1 MELEYVPTSIYWG
14 GGTPTKLVPEEL
26 ARIGSALKDS
36 FDLSSLQQHSV
47 EVSPETF
54 CVDHIGAMSMAPFD
68 RISIGVQSLQ
78 PQHLQRAG
86 RAHSAEQAVA
96 AVEVARHGGITNINI
111 DLISGFPGEQIEEMF
126 DSASRAAMLGVQHI
140 SVYPYRPSPGTRMAS
155 QIDSG
160 RREPLKLEYMK
171 SSYLCAKETLEKN
184 GFDQYALSYF
194 AKSEE
199 YRSKVSMHIYNLE
212 GYIIG
217 FGSGGHSIL
226 GWHRVLN
233 DNGFYDRY
241 IDDPLSFDKCVKFG
255 TEPDQIESLLLRVGA
270 ALQTQGGLNF
280 QRFASLT
287 GHSFQKLRRE
297 NDATIGFLHH
307 LRLCGAKFVEF
318 DDRFVMESENV
329 HDVYLEHINMLVK
342 YGKLDRG
349 LRV

>member
-1 MELEYVPTSIYWG
+1 
-14 GGTPTKLVPEEL
+14 
-26 ARIGSALKDS
+26 
-36 FDLSSLQQHSV
+36 
-47 EVSPETF
+47 
-54 CVDHIGAMSMAPFD
+54 
-68 RISIGVQSLQ
+68 
-78 PQHLQRAG
+78 
-86 RAHSAEQAVA
+86 
-96 AVEVARHGGITNINI
+96 
-111 DLISGFPGEQIEEMF
+111 MF
-126 DSASRAAMLGVQHI
+126 DTASRAAKLGVQHI

-155 QIDSG
+155 HIDSG

-171 SSYLCAKETLEKN
+171 SSYSCARETLEKN

-212 GYIIG
+212 GDVIG

-233 DNGFYDRY
+233 DNAFYDRY

-280 QRFASLT
+280 RRFESLT
-287 GHSFQKLRRE
+287 GHDFQKLRRE
-297 NDATIGFLHH
+297 NDATIGFLRH
-307 LRLCGAKFVEF
+307 LRLCGARFVEF
-318 DDRFVMESENV
+318 DDRLVLESENV
-329 HDVYLEHINMLVK
+329 HDVYLEHISMLVK